1 MVKFS
6 YGDTSKV
13 LAEEWHALRNEATF
27 ETFVIDKEFGPIEKE
42 RGDLDELT
50 ARRGAKDSTYETDV
64 RIESQ
69 GAGQPDVDIRTV
81 DDIRD

>member
-27 ETFVIDKEFGPIEKE
+27 ETFDIDTEFGPIETE

-64 RIESQ
+64 RVESQ